1 MKQNAPSTVSIADI
15 ANYENQEI
23 QIAGW
28 LYNLRS
34 KGKIH
39 FLQLRDGTGRIQG
52 VAVQGECDPATFETI
67 GNLKMEASVL
77 VSGRVRKDVRAPSG
91 YELTVS
97 RLTVVQNPEEDFPI
111 AKKEHGID
119 FLLEKRH
126 LWLRSSLPSALL
138 RVRHE
143 AIASLRNFYYNRGF
157 VLIDTPILTG
167 SIGESAGTLF
177 EVPYFDM
184 GNAYLAQTGQLYLE
198 AACMALG
205 KVFNFGPTFR
215 AEKSKTRRHLTEFW
229 MLEAEVAYL
238 DNEGN
243 LQLQEDMI
251 CALVEDI
258 LSRCQE
264 ELKTLGRDVEKLKDI
279 TPPFPRLDYGE
290 AIRWLQEQ
298 GYCIEW
304 GSDLG
309 AEEETVLADRYDKP
323 VFVVNYPK
331 KAKAFYM
338 KENPDN
344 PQTVLCADLLA
355 PEGYG
360 EIIGGSQ
367 REDDHD
373 KLLSRIREE
382 KLPEETYTW
391 YLELRRFGSV
401 PHSGFGI
408 GLERTVTWLCGIHHI
423 REAIPFPRTISR
435 LYP

>member
-23 QIAGW
+23 QITGW

-52 VAVQGECDPATFETI
+52 VAVQGECDSATFETI

-77 VSGRVRKDVRAPSG
+77 VCGRVRKDVRAPSG

-97 RLTVVQNPEEDFPI
+97 GLTVVQNPEEDFPI

-119 FLLEKRH
+119 FLLENRH
-126 LWLRSSLPSALL
+126 LWLRSSLPIALL

-198 AACMALG
+198 AACMAFG

-279 TPPFPRLDYGE
+279 TPPFPRLDYGD
-290 AIRWLQEQ
+290 AVRWLQGQ
-298 GYCIEW
+298 GSGIEW

>member
-1 MKQNAPSTVSIADI
+1 MKQNATSTVSIADI
-15 ANYENQEI
+15 ADYENQEI
-23 QIAGW
+23 RIAGW

-39 FLQLRDGTGRIQG
+39 FL
-52 VAVQGECDPATFETI
+52 
-67 GNLKMEASVL
+67 
-77 VSGRVRKDVRAPSG
+77 SGLVRKDERAPTG

-111 AKKEHGID
+111 SKKEHGID
-119 FLLEKRH
+119 FLLENRH
-126 LWLRSSLPSALL
+126 LWLRSSLPAALL

-143 AIASLRNFYYNRGF
+143 AIASLRNFFYNRGYI
-157 VLIDTPILTG
+157 LIDTPILTG

-198 AACMALG
+198 AACVAFG

-229 MLEAEVAYL
+229 MLEAEIAYL

-251 CALVEDI
+251 CALVESI
-258 LSRCQE
+258 LARCQE
-264 ELKTLGRDVEKLKDI
+264 ELKILGRDVEKLKKI

-290 AIRWLQEQ
+290 AVRWLQEH
-298 GYCIEW
+298 GHGIEW

-382 KLPEETYTW
+382 KLPEEAYTW

>member
-1 MKQNAPSTVSIADI
+1 MKQSTPPIVAIADI
-15 ANYENQEI
+15 AGYQDREI
-23 QIAGW
+23 RIAGW
-28 LYNLRS
+28 MYNLRS

-52 VAVQGECDPATFETI
+52 VAVAGECDQQSFETI

-77 VSGRVRKDVRAPSG
+77 VTGGVRRDERAPSG
-91 YELTVS
+91 YELSVS
-97 RLTVVQNPEEDFPI
+97 GLRVIQNPEEDFPI

-126 LWLRSSLPSALL
+126 LWLRSSLPGALL
-138 RVRHE
+138 RVRHQ
-143 AIASLRNFYYNRGF
+143 AIASLRNFYCGRGF
-157 VLIDTPILTG
+157 ILIDTPILTG
-167 SIGESAGTLF
+167 SIGENAGTLF

-198 AACMALG
+198 AACAAFG

-238 DNEGN
+238 DNAGN

-251 CALVEDI
+251 CSLVGDI
-258 LSRCQE
+258 LSRCPE
-264 ELKTLGRDVEKLKDI
+264 ELKTLGRDVEKLKAV

-290 AIRWLQEQ
+290 AVQWLQQQ
-298 GYCIEW
+298 GQNIEW

-309 AEEETVLADRYDKP
+309 AEDETLLSNRYDKP
-323 VFVVNYPK
+323 VFILNYPK

-344 PQTVLCADLLA
+344 PETVLCADLLA

-373 KLLSRIREE
+373 KLLARIHEE
-382 KLPEETYTW
+382 KLPEEAYTW

-408 GLERTVTWLCGIHHI
+408 GLERTVTWLCGTHHI

>member
-1 MKQNAPSTVSIADI
+1 MKQSTLQVVNIADI
-15 ANYENQEI
+15 AKYQDQEI
-23 QIAGW
+23 SIAGW
-28 LYNLRS
+28 MYNLRS

-52 VAVQGECDPATFETI
+52 VAVAGECDPQSFDAI
-67 GNLKMEASVL
+67 GTLKMEASVL
-77 VSGRVRKDVRAPSG
+77 VNGRVRKDERAPGG
-91 YELTVS
+91 YELTVTG
-97 RLTVVQNPEEDFPI
+97 LKVIQNPEEDYPI

-126 LWLRSSLPSALL
+126 LWLRSTLPGALL
-138 RVRHE
+138 QLRHE
-143 AIASLRNFYYNRGF
+143 AIASLRNFYYKRGF

-167 SIGESAGTLF
+167 SIGENAGTLF

-184 GNAYLAQTGQLYLE
+184 GSAYLAQTGQLYLE
-198 AACMALG
+198 AACAAFG

-238 DNEGN
+238 DNAGN

-258 LSRCQE
+258 LSRCSEQ
-264 ELKTLGRDVEKLKDI
+264 LKTLGRDVEKLKAV

-290 AIRWLQEQ
+290 AVQWLQKKGQ
-298 GYCIEW
+298 NIEW

-309 AEEETVLADRYDKP
+309 AEDETLLSNRYEKP
-323 VFVVNYPK
+323 VFILNYPK

-344 PQTVLCADLLA
+344 PETVLCADLLA
-355 PEGYG
+355 SEGYG

-373 KLLSRIREE
+373 KLLARIREE
-382 KLPEETYTW
+382 KLPEEAYTW

-408 GLERTVTWLCGIHHI
+408 GLERTVTWLAGTHHI

>member
-1 MKQNAPSTVSIADI
+1 MKENAPSIVSIADI

-77 VSGRVRKDVRAPSG
+77 VSGRVRKDERALTG
-91 YELTVS
+91 YELTIS

-119 FLLEKRH
+119 FLLENRH
-126 LWLRSSLPSALL
+126 LWLRSSLPGALL

-143 AIASLRNFYYNRGF
+143 AIASLRNFYYKRGF

-198 AACMALG
+198 AACMAFG

-258 LSRCQE
+258 LSRCQA

-290 AIRWLQEQ
+290 AVRWLQEQ
-298 GYCIEW
+298 GYGIEW

-309 AEEETVLADRYDKP
+309 AEEETALADRYDKP

-382 KLPEETYTW
+382 KLPEKTYTW